1 MAVPLRPV
9 VLQSERER
17 ERFHRTKLSW
27 ILEFSLYGPFLRW
40 KPASYHII
48 SYHHHIISYHI
59 ISYHHHHIISYHIIS
74 YHIIIIS
81 YHIISLSSLLY
92 ENNVN
97 IWYMMIIIFH
107 YHLSMSLPLV
117 FLCLLLSISPH
128 YLSIHLSIH
137 LPIYLSS
144 PPAPVW
150 FFCASGRNLS
160 ESSWFNQFN
169 PILIFDTP
177 YPLVN

>member
-1 MAVPLRPV
+1 MGVPLRPFFN
-9 VLQSERER
+9 LRER
-17 ERFHRTKLSW
+17 ENVFTEPNCW
-27 ILEFSLYGPFLRW
+27 ILEFSLW
-40 KPASYHII
+40 SHCVENQ
-48 SYHHHIISYHI
+48 HHIISYHI
-59 ISYHHHHIISYHIIS
+59 ISYHVM
-74 YHIIIIS
+74 
-81 YHIISLSSLLY
+81 SLSSLLY

-107 YHLSMSLPLV
+107 YHLSMSLRLV

-144 PPAPVW
+144 PPSPVW

-160 ESSWFNQFN
+160 ESSWFN

>member
-1 MAVPLRPV
+1 MGVPLRPFFN
-9 VLQSERER
+9 LRER
-17 ERFHRTKLSW
+17 ERTFSQNQIVESW
-27 ILEFSLYGPFLRW
+27 SFLFGPIAL
-40 KPASYHII
+40 KTS
-48 SYHHHIISYHI
+48 IISYHI
-59 ISYHHHHIISYHIIS
+59 ISYHVM
-74 YHIIIIS
+74 
-81 YHIISLSSLLY
+81 SLSSLLY

-107 YHLSMSLPLV
+107 YHLSMSLRLV

-144 PPAPVW
+144 PPSPVW

-160 ESSWFNQFN
+160 ESSWFN